1 MPDDT
6 TKVKLANSAKPLATT
21 HGFSTV
27 DQERLEK
34 ALRASAKT
42 IAPTPIG
49 KDRNA
54 LYATHKD
61 QIFAQFK
68 GQWDWSKTTLEWTM
82 SSIRKIL
89 SDYLFAYNESQSVT
103 KTVSKRKTAKKTNV
117 LKPDLGQPKHIVPFI
132 KEEDSPTKPPLAR
145 RRLSSPFSFKPINQK
160 LPSPSDQLV
169 GRVSESPFA
178 ESPFDKPSKSP
189 IDSARPSVEHSLA
202 DSHSIP
208 KLSEIIL
215 VIRPSASDPLGRAM
229 ISFPLWRCQTSVDG
243 RDASPESL
251 QDWRD
256 LSFADFL
263 RQLQSEQVLT
273 SKETIVWGQ
282 FDQLVT
288 SDMTFS
294 SAVQEQIQAAR
305 HNETAENEATFMVVG
320 SKSCSLPALKCSL
333 LTSRQDPR

>member
-1 MPDDT
+1 MPKDT

-21 HGFSTV
+21 HGFSAV
-27 DQERLEK
+27 DQERLEN
-34 ALRASAKT
+34 ALRASART

-61 QIFAQFK
+61 QIFTQFHA
-68 GQWDWSKTTLEWTM
+68 QWDWSKTTQEWTM

-89 SDYLFAYNESQSVT
+89 SNYLFAYNESQGAT

-117 LKPDLGQPKHIVPFI
+117 LKPDLGQPKHIIPFL
-132 KEEDSPTKPPLAR
+132 KEEDSPTKPTLAR
-145 RRLSSPFSFKPINQK
+145 RPFSFVPINQK

-169 GRVSESPFA
+169 GRFSMSPFA

-189 IDSARPSVEHSLA
+189 IDSARPSVEHSRA
-202 DSHSIP
+202 DSYSMP

-215 VIRPSASDPLGRAM
+215 VIRPSASDPWGRSM
-229 ISFPLWRCQTSVDG
+229 ISFPLWRCQAPVDG
-243 RDASPESL
+243 RDAAPESL

-263 RQLQSEQVLT
+263 RQLQSEQQVLT

-288 SDMTFS
+288 SNMTFS
-294 SAVQEQIQAAR
+294 SAVQEQLQAAR
-305 HNETAENEATFMVVG
+305 YNETAENEATFMVVSG
-320 SKSCSLPALKCSL
+320 KSCSLRSDV
-333 LTSRQDPR
+333 RR